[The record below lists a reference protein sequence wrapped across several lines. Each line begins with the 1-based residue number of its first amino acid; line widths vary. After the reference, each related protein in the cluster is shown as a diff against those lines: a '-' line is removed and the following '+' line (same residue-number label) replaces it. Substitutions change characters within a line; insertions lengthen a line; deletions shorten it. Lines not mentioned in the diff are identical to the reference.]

1 MMSFARLPS
10 FINWACQLFST
21 VPHMNFLFVII
32 LTVLV
37 IILSRQG
44 TDSNIA
50 AEMVQGRM
58 QSEIIMSI
66 GRRRPVEFHRRRLSC
81 PEMMKGPQQLRQLTT
96 WTAAQRLSLPIK
108 KRFGWQRSKR
118 SRKVTGLS
126 KGGIDRCPLQVTF
139 WELYSPETYVVEAC
153 GSFVPR
159 SVVDVC
165 LF

>member
-1 MMSFARLPS
+1 MMSCARLPS

-58 QSEIIMSI
+58 QSDAI
-66 GRRRPVEFHRRRLSC
+66 GDHHEH
-81 PEMMKGPQQLRQLTT
+81 
-96 WTAAQRLSLPIK
+96 
-108 KRFGWQRSKR
+108 
-118 SRKVTGLS
+118 
-126 KGGIDRCPLQVTF
+126 
-139 WELYSPETYVVEAC
+139 
-153 GSFVPR
+153 R
-159 SVVDVC
+159 SVPAGRIPSETVVVSGDDERPATTTSVDDVDSRAEA
-165 LF
+165 LIANQKEVWLAEIEKEQESYRTVQRRYRSVSTTGHVLGIVLARDVRG